1 MRRTLALAA
10 VIGLLASATS
20 ARAAE
25 VVLGAQSTVAY
36 DDNVFRSSTAEVN
49 DGSIRFGP
57 SIRLRENR
65 STLTYDLLYQPA
77 YKAFLETRG
86 ISGFEHVAN
95 GRLNWKPSQRTEF
108 SFSEVY
114 YLLPTTQ
121 LQNFAI
127 SQTDAVTGLPESS
140 DPIVTQGRR
149 DIQNHA
155 TTLTGAYLF
164 TPRLRGEIRLEQ
176 TLFDEEALE
185 NPFGGIIDAFGTP
198 TSKQIGALESGAY
211 SVDGSMLYSLT
222 RATRLGGGMNAT
234 YQSFHQHDIS
244 AERAQYYQ
252 TYGMLVHD
260 FDPTWNLTVSAGP
273 AWTRSSEQS
282 TPGEVRTALI
292 PSLPFAGDYF
302 VYDASS
308 CVLADQSDFGDVTAN
323 CSLLPTSL
331 ATQAAATFPALGSSE
346 LLRVAG
352 IEALLPGLRS
362 VASSDQVDNSGSL
375 TYFASI
381 AMRKAW
387 REFVGTL
394 SYRRSASASGGV
406 SSTSVLDTTAAVIT
420 WRPSP
425 LWFASFTTRWDLRS
439 STSDSLQVGSYT
451 FAANPTVATGIAS
464 QPSVV
469 IPGAIGVSGVNLERD
484 KNPLDI
490 SSLTLALAVERKLT
504 RRLDTFVRSTWF
516 QQSSKRAQRFGG
528 TTKYDDLRIEVGVR
542 YELAPIEVPF
552 L

>member
-1 MRRTLALAA
+1 MRRTRVLAAALAFGA
-10 VIGLLASATS
+10 MTTS

-36 DDNVFRSSTAEVN
+36 DDNVFRSSTATED

-77 YKAFLETRG
+77 YKQFFDLRG
-86 ISGFEHVAN
+86 ISTFEHVAN
-95 GRLNWKPSQRTEF
+95 GKLNWKPSSRTEF

-114 YLLPTTQ
+114 YMLPTTQ

-127 SQTDAVTGLPESS
+127 SQTNDLTGLLESS

-149 DIQNHA
+149 DVQNNA
-155 TTLTGAYLF
+155 LSLSGAYLF
-164 TPRLRGEIRLEQ
+164 TPRLRGELRLDQ
-176 TLFDEEALE
+176 TLFDEEAVE
-185 NPFGGIIDAFGTP
+185 NPYGGIVDAFGTP
-198 TSKQIGALESGAY
+198 TPNRIGALESGSY
-211 SVDGSMLYSLT
+211 SIDGSMLYSLT
-222 RATRLGGGMNAT
+222 RATRLGGGVNAT
-234 YQSFHQHDIS
+234 YQSFQQYDVS

-260 FDPTWNLTVSAGP
+260 FDPTWNLTISAGP
-273 AWTRSSEQS
+273 AFTRASEASSPS
-282 TPGEVRTALI
+282 EVRTAVI
-292 PSLPFAGDYF
+292 PVVQLGSDLFA
-302 VYDASS
+302 YDASS
-308 CVLADQSDFGDVTAN
+308 CTPSALSSFSAVASN
-323 CSLLPTSL
+323 CSLLGPSVD
-331 ATQAAATFPALGSSE
+331 AQAQTAFPALTATE
-346 LLRVAG
+346 WHRIARVGAD
-352 IEALLPGLRS
+352 LPGLQP
-362 VASSDQVDNSGSL
+362 VVSSDEVDNSGRF
-375 TYFASI
+375 TYFASL
-381 AMRKAW
+381 AMRKSW

-439 STSDSLQVGSYT
+439 STSDSLAVSSYRFGT
-451 FAANPTVATGIAS
+451 GATVATGIAS
-464 QPSVV
+464 QPSLA
-469 IPGAIGVSGVNLERD
+469 IPAAVGVTGVNLERV

-490 SSLTLALAVERKLT
+490 SSVTLALAVERKLS
-504 RRLDTFVRSTWF
+504 RRFDTFVRSSWY
-516 QQSSKRAQRFGG
+516 QQESKRAKRFGG
-528 TTKYDDLRIEVGVR
+528 TTKYDDMRIEVGVR